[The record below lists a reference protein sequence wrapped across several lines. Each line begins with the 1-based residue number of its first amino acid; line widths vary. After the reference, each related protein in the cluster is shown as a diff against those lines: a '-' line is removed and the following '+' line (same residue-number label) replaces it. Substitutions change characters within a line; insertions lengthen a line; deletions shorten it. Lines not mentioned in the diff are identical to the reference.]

1 MHLSA
6 WILSTVL
13 FAAPAAGAPAP
24 QAQQNAAAPAPAPA
38 SERLKAISSAL
49 LSGSARFDEAARE
62 LKEILA
68 ADPSSAEAH
77 MLLGIAYRGMG
88 TPEMM
93 GEAVAEFRQA
103 IALNPKML
111 AVRLYL
117 AHCYLALG
125 RPIRA
130 KEELEAG
137 LAQAAAQP
145 QLTALLGET
154 ERQLKNA
161 KRAIELLREAMKA
174 DGGAPQ
180 TRYYLALALFD
191 ADQPVDALNE
201 LQQVVA
207 AKPAA
212 LEPYI
217 SLGVVY
223 LEGGKIDEAIET
235 LRQGTAI
242 DPDRPDLRVQLA
254 RAYRSKGQL
263 EQADEEL
270 KIATTRGAGAPSA
283 SYAQQQQLRFEL
295 LTELGQL
302 RQLQRRFGEAV
313 EAYRQALEVDPNHE
327 PTKKLL
333 AAAQAQLK
341 PRTATPAIK
350 KQP

>member
-13 FAAPAAGAPAP
+13 FAAPAAGAAAP
-24 QAQQNAAAPAPAPA
+24 QAQQNAAAAPA
-38 SERLKAISSAL
+38 SERLKVISNAL

-137 LAQAAAQP
+137 LAIAPGQP

-154 ERQLKNA
+154 ERQLKNS
-161 KRAIELLREAMKA
+161 KRAVELLREAMKA

-191 ADQPVDALNE
+191 ADQPVDALKE

-207 AKPAA
+207 AKPTA

-223 LEGGKIDEAIET
+223 LEGGKVDEAIET
-235 LRQGTAI
+235 LRMGTAI

-302 RQLQRRFGEAV
+302 RQQQRRFGEAV

-341 PRTATPAIK
+341 PRTAKPAIK